1 MTKDELFQRFAEQT
15 PVTVMMRSALEWCFS
30 PARIDAIFAQAAIR
44 QQPSKLLFS
53 SVVDLLA
60 VVVWKQR
67 DSIHQAYEDACD
79 QFEVSVR
86 SVYNKLNGAE
96 TQVCR
101 ALVRETAAS
110 LEPVVACLAPRQTPT
125 LPGYRTR
132 IIDGNHLAATEH
144 RLKVLR
150 HTRSGPLPGQA
161 LAVLDP
167 DRMLIVDLFPCEDAH
182 AQERS
187 LLSEVLPTVQPDDL
201 WIADRNFCTSGF
213 LFGIA
218 AQGGSFVIRQHASTL
233 SWDEETK
240 SKRIGRTHG
249 GVLHE
254 RQLTLKNG
262 ENTLVVRQIRLVL
275 DEPTRA
281 GETEIRIVTNLP
293 ESVPAGKI
301 AELYLERWTIENA
314 FQEIEQAFCSEIQTL
329 GYPGAAL
336 LGFSIGVLTYN
347 ILSMIKWSI
356 AQAHAKAVQR
366 AQLSGYYLAAQI
378 TADYGGMMIAL
389 PAEQWE
395 RRFRDL
401 PLAEFV
407 AHQQEC
413 AQHVRV
419 RQFKKTTRGPKKPP
433 PPRSSG
439 KRQHHVSTARL
450 LKAAKVT
457 ASQG

>member
-1 MTKDELFQRFAEQT
+1 MTKDELFQRFTEQT

-53 SVVDLLA
+53 SVVNLLA

-67 DSIHQAYEDACD
+67 DSIRQAYEDACD
-79 QFEVSVR
+79 KFEVSVR

-110 LEPVVACLAPRQTPT
+110 CEPVVACLTQRRAPQ
-125 LPGYRTR
+125 LAGYRTR

-144 RLKVLR
+144 RLQVLR
-150 HTRSGPLPGQA
+150 QTRSGPLPGQA

-187 LLSEVLPTVQPDDL
+187 LLSEVVPTVQPDDL

-218 AQGGSFVIRQHASTL
+218 ARGGSFVIRQHASTL
-233 SWDEETK
+233 SWEEETK
-240 SKRIGRTHG
+240 FKRIGRGHG
-249 GVLHE
+249 GVLYE
-254 RQLTLKNG
+254 RKLTLLQG
-262 ENTLVVRQIRLVL
+262 PNTLIVRQIRLEL
-275 DEPTRA
+275 DKPTRA
-281 GETEIRIVTNLP
+281 GETEIHIVTNLS

-301 AELYLERWTIENA
+301 AELYLQRWTIENA
-314 FQEIEQAFCSEIQTL
+314 FQEIEQAFCSELETL

-347 ILSMIKWSI
+347 ILSLIKWTI
-356 AQAHAKAVQR
+356 AEAHSPAIER
-366 AQLSGYYLAAQI
+366 EQLSGYYLAATI
-378 TADYGGMMIAL
+378 AADYGGMLIAV
-389 PAEQWE
+389 PAGEWS
-395 RRFRDL
+395 RRFRAL
-401 PLAEFV
+401 SLAAFV
-407 AHQQEC
+407 AHLQAC
-413 AQHVRV
+413 ARQVKI
-419 RQFKKTTRGPKKPP
+419 RQFKKTRRGPKKPP
-433 PPRSSG
+433 PQRSSG
-439 KRQHHVSTARL
+439 RRDHHVSTARL
-450 LKAAKVT
+450 LEQAKVT
-457 ASQG
+457 ASQW